1 MIGLNAAKWHLRI
14 DGTADDA
21 ELDAKINMATAI
33 VRQYIGDLR
42 GDHLRDP
49 ADLDD
54 LKSVA
59 AAGIDARRLRHQEAI
74 DAAIL
79 LVLGELWAN
88 REAGTSNPLSDS
100 VRLILGPVRE
110 IPLA

>member
-1 MIGLNAAKWHLRI
+1 MISLNSAKWHLRL
-14 DGTADDA
+14 TDDDPELAGKIAMA
-21 ELDAKINMATAI
+21 EAI
-33 VRQYIGDLR
+33 VKQYIGDLR

-49 ADLDD
+49 YDLDD
-54 LKSVA
+54 PESVA
-59 AAGIDARRLRHQEAI
+59 AAQVDARRLRHQEAI
-74 DAAIL
+74 DAATL

-88 REAGTSNPLSDS
+88 RESGVSNPLSDS